1 MAFNEKLQLENVKTL
16 FLRFFGFYAIVALS
30 AENRGRAGGEEG
42 WRTERVGRDG
52 DGIRKGQK
60 TRRTLI
66 LLYLYRE

>member
-16 FLRFFGFYAIVALS
+16 FLRFFGFYAIVAPS

-52 DGIRKGQK
+52 DGIRK
-60 TRRTLI
+60 
-66 LLYLYRE
+66 E